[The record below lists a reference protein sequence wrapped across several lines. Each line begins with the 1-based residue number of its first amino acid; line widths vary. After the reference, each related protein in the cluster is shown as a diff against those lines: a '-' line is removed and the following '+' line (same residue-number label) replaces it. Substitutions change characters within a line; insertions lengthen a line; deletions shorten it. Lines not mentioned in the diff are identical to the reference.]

1 MSEVVIQFPLT
12 PGEEAQLFGDYLTAF
27 MESSSSEAGQ
37 GGEDADAPFLMV
49 HSDPLQ
55 DVELKVV
62 TFQRDSAAKA
72 FCSGW
77 ALARSNKRVNGRR

>member
-1 MSEVVIQFPLT
+1 MSEVVIQFPLK

-27 MESSSSEAGQ
+27 MESSSTEAEQ
-37 GGEDADAPFLMV
+37 ESEDADAPFLMI
-49 HSDPLQ
+49 HSDPMQ